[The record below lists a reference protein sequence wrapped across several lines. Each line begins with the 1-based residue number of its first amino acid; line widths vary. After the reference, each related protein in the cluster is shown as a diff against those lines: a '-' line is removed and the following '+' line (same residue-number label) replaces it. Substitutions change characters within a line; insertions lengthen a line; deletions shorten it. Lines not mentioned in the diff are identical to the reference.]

1 MGTAAWLVPM
11 LMSILGTAVSAGT
24 GIASTNKQIA
34 AQEKL
39 AKEQQAQ
46 QEAEVQRQRIMAES
60 EQQRNNQQT
69 VNQFA
74 QQLNS
79 GTSTMPTVGT
89 TGTTGIGVQG
99 LSGVTGYAN
108 DDNLYARCG
117 GKKKLGCG
125 GKTKRKKCSVG
136 GVIGKDNYN
145 TIIDGI
151 IGRTR

>member
-1 MGTAAWLVPM
+1 MGVAAWLVPM
-11 LMSILGTAVSAGT
+11 LMSVLGMGVNAATSVS
-24 GIASTNKQIA
+24 STNKQIA

-108 DDNLYARCG
+108 EDNLYARCG

-125 GKTKRKKCSVG
+125 GKTKRRKCADG
-136 GVIGKDNYN
+136 GIIGKDNY
-145 TIIDGI
+145 TAIIDGI

>member
-1 MGTAAWLVPM
+1 MGVAAWLVPM

-24 GIASTNKQIA
+24 GIASTNNQIA

-89 TGTTGIGVQG
+89 TGTAGMGVQG

-117 GKKKLGCG
+117 GKKK
-125 GKTKRKKCSVG
+125 RSKCSVG

-145 TIIDGI
+145 TILDGI

>member
-1 MGTAAWLVPM
+1 MGVAAWLVPM

-79 GTSTMPTVGT
+79 GTSTMSNPIGMS
-89 TGTTGIGVQG
+89 TGVGVQG

-108 DDNLYARCG
+108 EDYLSARCG
-117 GKKKLGCG
+117 GKKKLKCG
-125 GKTKRKKCSVG
+125 GKAKRKKCADG
-136 GVIGKDNYN
+136 GIIGKDNY
-145 TIIDGI
+145 TAIIDSI